1 MLRPIH
7 STHLPRIF
15 HTSPTHL
22 PRIFHASPTHL
33 PRIFHAS
40 PTHLP
45 RSGGFATRLLPVAGL
60 QPASPRF
67 RSTRPKG
74 FAPQECGPPK
84 VAALFHFPGSQTR
97 PQKASGC
104 KPAATGESTWKFA
117 WGQCGSLYCIIPVH
131 STCLPCI
138 PHTSSTHL
146 PHIFHTSPTHLP
158 RIFHTSPTHLPHIFH
173 VSPTFRRVCN
183 PPASGCGFATRV
195 TPVSLHSP

>member
-1 MLRPIH
+1 MTAETNGHASPH
-7 STHLPRIF
+7 TFHTSPTYLPHIS

-33 PRIFHAS
+33 PRISH
-40 PTHLP
+40 
-45 RSGGFATRLLPVAGL
+45 VQAGL
-60 QPASPRF
+60 QPACFRLRVCNPRQH
-67 RSTRPKG
+67 G
-74 FAPQECGPPK
+74 FAPLALKGLRRRNAAPPK

-138 PHTSSTHL
+138 FHASSTH
-146 PHIFHTSPTHLP
+146 PT
-158 RIFHTSPTHLPHIFH
+158 RIFHTSSTYLP
-173 VSPTFRRVCN
+173 R
-183 PPASGCGFATRV
+183 SGGFATRLL
-195 TPVSLHSP
+195 PVAGLQPAPARFRSTRPKGFAPQECGTS